1 MSMRL
6 VLAGVFSS
14 CFSLLVS
21 PASAGTWGYFGSYQL
36 DYSDNIERINEGGTS
51 GVYHTLSAGVGYEEH
66 GTRLDANI
74 DGSVAYIHYPSD
86 VFDDETRLYLDGD
99 LRWAL
104 VRDRLFW
111 VVTDLLTSE
120 PINSRAPNVPA
131 NLQQTNV
138 FATGPSLRYQFD
150 LANRVQADM
159 RYMNSWAEEIDTFN
173 SDRWFLGGSW
183 IYGSA
188 NATDISLSATFYD
201 VDFDRGQTAGVEDY
215 RRGSIFAGWERRNG
229 PSSLRIEAGLINIDF
244 DESDSE
250 SGWHGL
256 AEWNHIIS
264 SSSSLVVSA
273 RHGLTDSALSIAA
286 AVDPESIGTN
296 VISGQVYEVN
306 AADVSFGYDLTVSA
320 IQLRASYEKQDYI
333 TVGELDR
340 ELASAAI
347 HWTRAFGGG
356 WSSRLSGRIGWAEYE
371 DGRSDD
377 TYFLYAG
384 VEYLG
389 TRNLT
394 YSLGANWE
402 RRDSS
407 APASEYDS
415 AGVVFLVRYTR

>member
-6 VLAGVFSS
+6 VLAGVFSLG
-14 CFSLLVS
+14 FSLFVLPVN
-21 PASAGTWGYFGSYQL
+21 AGTWGYFGSYQL
-36 DYSDNIERINEGGTS
+36 DYSDNIEQINAGGTS

-66 GTRLDANI
+66 GTRLDASV
-74 DGSVAYIHYPSD
+74 DGSVAYVHYPND
-86 VFDDETRLYLDGD
+86 VFDDQTRLYLNGD

-111 VVTDLLTSE
+111 VVTDSLTNE
-120 PINSRAPNVPA
+120 PINSRVPNVPA

-138 FATGPSLRYQFD
+138 FATGPSLLYQFD

-183 IYGSA
+183 VYGSA

-201 VDFDRGQTAGVEDY
+201 VGFDQDQVAGVEDY
-215 RRGSIFAGWERRNG
+215 RRSSVFAGWERRNG
-229 PSSLRIEAGLINIDF
+229 PSSLRFEVGLINMDF
-244 DESDSE
+244 DKSDSE

-256 AEWNHIIS
+256 VEWNHIIS
-264 SSSSLVVSA
+264 SSSSLVVNA
-273 RHGLTDSALSIAA
+273 RHGFTDSALSIAA

-306 AADVSFGYDLTVSA
+306 AVDASFRYDLTVSA
-320 IQLRASYEKQDYI
+320 IQLLVNYEKQDYI
-333 TVGELDR
+333 AVGELDR
-340 ELASAAI
+340 DLASAAI
-347 HWTRAFGGG
+347 HWSRSFGGG
-356 WSSRLSGRIGWAEYE
+356 WSSRLSGRISWAEYE

-377 TYFLYAG
+377 TYLLYAG
-384 VEYLG
+384 AEYLG

-394 YSLGANWE
+394 YSLGVNWE

-407 APASEYDS
+407 VSASEYDS